1 MNNLKK
7 VLSLAVV
14 VLAFVFVLGGIS
26 KAEAAAIASSASGD
40 WNTGGTWVGG
50 VVPGVGDTVT
60 IASGHVITMTASPV
74 AGSIASLTINN
85 AGATTGLT
93 MSGSSTA
100 LNVTGAITI
109 ALPSADGTSTV
120 AVGDASLTADS
131 FSLTGG
137 ASPRIAQVTV
147 STGTVTVDNGNFAFA
162 GTAAQAKLTAT
173 GAANIVLSGATG
185 AISTGGTVSLAT
197 DSTVTFSGSGA
208 QTVNAYGYYNL
219 VLAGTGVKTIAA
231 TTTITYD
238 FTIDSALSAT
248 PVLLTNGTAS
258 TVGGGL
264 KIGGTWKSAGSWGSS
279 GSAATNQSDYF
290 AAANTGTVTS
300 TLSHSGGTTTTTDGT
315 TTTTTSSSGSTTT
328 TPEVTEETPATP
340 VSNEI
345 PGCGT
350 RTTGFSSTTGASCVG
365 NTATATETP
374 ATPASYDFGT
384 TLVKLGSKGEACKAW
399 QSFFNAHGSTLV
411 VDGWCGKMTIAAA
424 KAWQASV
431 GLTADG
437 KLGAMSR
444 AKASM

>member
-14 VLAFVFVLGGIS
+14 VLAFVFVLGGTS
-26 KAEAAAIASSASGD
+26 KAEAAAIASNASGD
-40 WNTGGTWVGG
+40 WNTGATWVGG

-74 AGSIASLTINN
+74 AASVASLTINN

-93 MSGSSTA
+93 MSGASTA
-100 LNVTGAITI
+100 LNVTGALTL
-109 ALPSADGTSTV
+109 ALPSGDGTTTV
-120 AVGDASLTADS
+120 AVGDASLTVDS
-131 FSLTGG
+131 ISMTGG
-137 ASPRIAQVTV
+137 AANRIVKVTV
-147 STGTVTVDNGNFAFA
+147 STGTLTVDNGNIAFA
-162 GTAAQAKLTAT
+162 GTDAQEQLTVT
-173 GAANIVLSGATG
+173 GAGNVVMSGATG
-185 AISTGGTVSLAT
+185 AINTTGTVSLAT

-219 VLAGTGVKTIAA
+219 ALAGTGVKTIAA

-238 FTIDSALSAT
+238 LTIDATLEAT
-248 PVLLTNGTAS
+248 PVVLTNGTAS

-279 GSAATNQSDYF
+279 GSAATNQNAYF
-290 AAANTGTVTS
+290 AAANTGTITS
-300 TLSHSGGTTTTTDGT
+300 SMSHTGGSTTYTDPVVAEST
-315 TTTTTSSSGSTTT
+315 SSGSTTT

-340 VSNEI
+340 ATNEI

-365 NTATATETP
+365 NTATTTTETP
-374 ATPASYDFGT
+374 ATTTYNFGT

-424 KAWQASV
+424 KAWQTSV